1 MSPEQKAA
9 FMARIRGEEA
19 MGVVNR
25 ITHVIA
31 VASGK
36 GGVGKSSVA
45 ALLAI
50 ALGRDGFRV
59 GILDAD
65 ITGPSIPKIFGV
77 SHTWQL
83 PHGEGGR
90 GVDLQ
95 CPQCDSRNIH
105 REDKASNGG
114 RHGRHQHATAGD
126 SEKSES

>member
-9 FMARIRGEEA
+9 FMAQVHCAGASR
-19 MGVVNR
+19 VVNH
-25 ITHVIA
+25 IAHVIA

-45 ALLAI
+45 ALLSI

-65 ITGPSIPKIFGV
+65 VTGPSIPKMFGV
-77 SHTWQL
+77 RHTWQL

-95 CPQCDSRNIH
+95 CP
-105 REDKASNGG
+105 
-114 RHGRHQHATAGD
+114 
-126 SEKSES
+126 